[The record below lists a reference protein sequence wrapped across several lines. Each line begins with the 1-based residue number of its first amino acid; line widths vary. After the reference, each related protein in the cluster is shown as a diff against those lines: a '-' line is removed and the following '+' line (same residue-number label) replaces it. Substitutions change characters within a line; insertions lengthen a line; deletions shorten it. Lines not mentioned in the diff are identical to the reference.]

1 MEFST
6 PTKAAKSSEL
16 SEQEYTGCAFPLAF
30 VESLTTDA
38 AVLFSVAPGDTPL
51 NFYMSMYDF
60 CWVFF
65 GRQKIVA
72 SYNVFIMINLF
83 IIDCL
88 TSIPTSEALPVD
100 LYTKQRRPT
109 KLGFSLV
116 VVYWW

>member
-16 SEQEYTGCAFPLAF
+16 SQQEYTGCASLWPLL
-30 VESLTTDA
+30 SLLLHA
-38 AVLFSVAPGDTPL
+38 FSVAPGDTPL
-51 NFYMSMYDF
+51 NFYMIMYDF

-88 TSIPTSEALPVD
+88 TSILTSEALPVD
-100 LYTKQRRPT
+100 LYTKQR
-109 KLGFSLV
+109 
-116 VVYWW
+116 